1 MIKKKIPTKSFLLK
15 YGVPMALIPGIIV
28 AVILGFD
35 YEKLIKTEPRKNQ
48 DIFATNVLVKEVED
62 GDTVQLEKGMPIR
75 LIGIDAPEKG
85 KPYYNEARF
94 FLINLLGSKK
104 VAVEYVQI
112 QNDNYGRLRGYL
124 WTACDYQ
131 NQKYCQ
137 NGKIN
142 ANVALVGNGL
152 AELRIETTFVRLKP
166 DYSNDLKKAE
176 AEAKKERLGIWSE
189 KQN

>member
-1 MIKKKIPTKSFLLK
+1 MKKKKIPSKSFLLR

-28 AVILGFD
+28 AVMLGFD
-35 YEKLIKTEPRKNQ
+35 YEKLIKIEPRKNP
-48 DIFATNVLVKEVED
+48 DIFATNALVKEVED

-85 KPYYNEARF
+85 KPYYNEARS
-94 FLINLLGSKK
+94 FLISLLGNKR

-124 WTACDYQ
+124 WTACDYP

-166 DYSNDLKKAE
+166 DYSNELKKAE
-176 AEAKKERLGIWSE
+176 IEAKKERLGIWS
-189 KQN
+189 KKYN